1 MQSTAKTT
9 DRKFDAPTTGPNDFH
24 IQTTEDGQ
32 EVLHAG
38 LGKTPYPVREKP
50 VSPEEIANLAERELA
65 LSEAESRIEGLKASA
80 LVEIE
85 QERKALEAERAEFER
100 EKAAAS
106 KAKTA
111 AK

>member
-1 MQSTAKTT
+1 MQTTAKPS
-9 DRKFDAPTTGPNDFH
+9 DRKFEAPTTGPNDFH
-24 IQTTEDGQ
+24 IQTTEEGQ

-65 LSEAESRIEGLKASA
+65 LADAENRIEGLKAQA

-85 QERKALEAERAEFER
+85 QGRKALEAERAEFER
-100 EKAAAS
+100 EKAAA
-106 KAKTA
+106 AKKA

>member
-1 MQSTAKTT
+1 MQTTAKPS

-24 IQTTEDGQ
+24 IHTTEDGQ

-65 LSEAESRIEGLKASA
+65 LADAENRIEGLKAAA

-85 QERKALEAERAEFER
+85 QGRKALEAERADFER
-100 EKAAAS
+100 EKAAAAK
-106 KAKTA
+106 KAK
-111 AK
+111 